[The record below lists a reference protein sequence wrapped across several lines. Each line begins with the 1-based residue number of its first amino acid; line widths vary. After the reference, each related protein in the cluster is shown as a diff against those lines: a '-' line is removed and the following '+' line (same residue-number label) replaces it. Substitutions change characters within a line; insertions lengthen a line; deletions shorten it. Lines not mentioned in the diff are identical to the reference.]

1 MKQILMILLLSIVWV
16 SPTLT
21 YAEVWVIVNQYNQ
34 VDAMEKSEV
43 TGLYLGRYLSF
54 RDGSAA
60 HPLDQDK
67 DGSVYEAFYQRLTGK
82 SAAYINA
89 YWAQILFTG
98 RAKPPKEILT
108 EAELIKAVRQ
118 DRNAIGYVNAGA
130 SLQGVKVVLR
140 L

>member
-1 MKQILMILLLSIVWV
+1 MKQILMILLLSIVWL
-16 SPTLT
+16 SPAMA
-21 YAEVWVIVNQYNQ
+21 YAEVWVIVNEQNQ
-34 VDAMEKSEV
+34 FDAMDKSEV
-43 TGLYLGRYLSF
+43 TGLYLGRYQSF

-67 DGSVYEAFYQRLTGK
+67 DGTVYENFYQTLTGK
-82 SAAYINA
+82 SVAYINA

-98 RAKPPKEILT
+98 RAKPPKEILSET
-108 EAELIKAVRQ
+108 ELIKLVRR

>member
-21 YAEVWVIVNQYNQ
+21 YAEVWVIVNQHNQ
-34 VDAMEKSEV
+34 VDAMDKSEV
-43 TGLYLGRYLSF
+43 TGLYLGRYQSF
-54 RDGSAA
+54 KDVSAA

-67 DGSVYEAFYQRLTGK
+67 DGSVYDAFYQRLTGK

-108 EAELIKAVRQ
+108 EAELINTVRQ
-118 DRNAIGYVNAGA
+118 DRHAIGYVSSGA

>member
-1 MKQILMILLLSIVWV
+1 MKNLLIVAMFSLFGLTPIV
-16 SPTLT
+16 T
-21 YAEVWVIVNQYNQ
+21 YAEVWVIVNRHNQ
-34 VDAMEKSEV
+34 IDRMDKAEV
-43 TGLYLGRYLSF
+43 TGIYLGRYVTF
-54 RDGSAA
+54 PDGTLV
-60 HPLDQDK
+60 HPLDQNK
-67 DGSVYEAFYQRLTGK
+67 DGRIYEEFYQRLTGK

-108 EAELIKAVRQ
+108 EAELINTVRQ
-118 DRNAIGYVNAGA
+118 DRHAIGYVSSGA

>member
-1 MKQILMILLLSIVWV
+1 MKQILMILLLSILWV
-16 SPTLT
+16 SPRLT
-21 YAEVWVIVNQYNQ
+21 YAEVWVIVNQHNQ
-34 VDAMEKSEV
+34 IDAMDKSEV
-43 TGLYLGRYLSF
+43 TGLYLGRYQSF
-54 RDGSAA
+54 RDGSVA

-82 SAAYINA
+82 SVAYINA

-130 SLQGVKVVLR
+130 SLPGVKVVLR

>member
-1 MKQILMILLLSIVWV
+1 MVVIHLLRMCSLSIWTLYFDETD
-16 SPTLT
+16 PDDFTAEHCLGEPCALT
-21 YAEVWVIVNQYNQ
+21 YAEVWVIVNQHNQ
-34 VDAMEKSEV
+34 VDAMDKSEV

-67 DGSVYEAFYQRLTGK
+67 DGSVYEKTFYQRLTGK

-98 RAKPPKEILT
+98 RA
-108 EAELIKAVRQ
+108 
-118 DRNAIGYVNAGA
+118 
-130 SLQGVKVVLR
+130 
-140 L
+140 